1 MQKAYLNM
9 NKANSQILYVSIDGI
24 MEPLG
29 YSQVLKYLEKLSKDY
44 SINLITFEKEADL
57 KNAVKLNKLIKKCK
71 DQNINWYRHKY
82 NNGKFGLGQIINIF
96 NLITVPLLIFIKKR
110 IAIVHIR
117 SYMPGIVIPILRT
130 FFKFNLIF
138 DMRGFWADEK
148 HDRLNWNK
156 KSYKYVFFKRLE
168 KYLIDNSQKIITL
181 TEASKDIMIQN
192 FNAPNSLIEVIP
204 TCVDFNEFHRVENVR
219 RNNSLTIGYLGSID
233 TAYDFSKFSLL
244 ISQLPSNFKNKIHL
258 KVLTN
263 KTLQE
268 VTKFIPE
275 GTLSKIKLEVKFAQ
289 RGDLSKEI
297 SSFDFLGFYLKEN
310 FSINASMPT
319 KIGESLACGVPII
332 CNSFNSDIR
341 NIIEMHDVGIIYDFK
356 NTLSEHQIKKLFQI
370 LEEKTVH
377 QRCLKI
383 ANEYFSL
390 EKGAATYNDLYFEL
404 ISKY

>member
-1 MQKAYLNM
+1 
-9 NKANSQILYVSIDGI
+9 
-24 MEPLG
+24 
-29 YSQVLKYLEKLSKDY
+29 
-44 SINLITFEKEADL
+44 
-57 KNAVKLNKLIKKCK
+57 
-71 DQNINWYRHKY
+71 
-82 NNGKFGLGQIINIF
+82 
-96 NLITVPLLIFIKKR
+96 
-110 IAIVHIR
+110 
-117 SYMPGIVIPILRT
+117 
-130 FFKFNLIF
+130 
-138 DMRGFWADEK
+138 MRGFWADEK

-204 TCVDFNEFHRVENVR
+204 TCVDFNEFHRVQNVS
-219 RNNSLTIGYLGSID
+219 RNNFLTIGYLGSID
-233 TAYDFSKFSLL
+233 TAYDFSKFSIL
-244 ISQLPSNFKNKIHL
+244 ISQLQNSFKNKIHL

-275 GTLSKIKLEVKFAQ
+275 GTLSKIKLEVKFVQ
-289 RGDLSKEI
+289 RDELSKEI

-341 NIIEMHDVGIIYDFK
+341 NIIETHDVGIIYDFK
-356 NTLSEHQIKKLFQI
+356 KSLSDHQIKKLYQI

-377 QRCLKI
+377 RRCLKI
-383 ANEYFSL
+383 VNEYFSL
-390 EKGAATYNDLYFEL
+390 EKGASTYNDLYSEL